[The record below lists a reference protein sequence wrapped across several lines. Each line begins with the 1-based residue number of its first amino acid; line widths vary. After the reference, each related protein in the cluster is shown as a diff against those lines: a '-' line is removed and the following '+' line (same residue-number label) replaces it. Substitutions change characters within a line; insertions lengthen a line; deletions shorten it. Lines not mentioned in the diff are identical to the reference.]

1 MTCRDFEQRLC
12 DYLDRTLDVN
22 DERAIEAH
30 AAGCTACAEELA
42 DAELVFRVLQSAP
55 AVEPPPQ
62 LVADIIHETI
72 GVGTGSL
79 ETAGGGRWGFLGT
92 LFHPFGQPRFVMGMA
107 MTMLSFSMFTFYGQ
121 RAIDEWNAP
130 SPSPTAALVEG
141 FSGQVSSLWTSAKE
155 MTSSAVELYELQT
168 GAGLAADR
176 TADDAESSE
185 GGR

>member
-1 MTCRDFEQRLC
+1 MKCRDFEQQLC
-12 DYLDRTLDVN
+12 DYMDRTLDV
-22 DERAIEAH
+22 DGERAMEAH
-30 AAGCTACAEELA
+30 AAGCAGCGEELA
-42 DAELVFRVLQSAP
+42 DAELVFRVMQQAP
-55 AVEPPPQ
+55 AIEPPPQ

-130 SPSPTAALVEG
+130 RPSPTAALVEG
-141 FSGQVSSLWTSAKE
+141 FSGQVSGLFDSAKE
-155 MTSSAVELYELQT
+155 MTNSAIEFYELQT
-168 GAGLAADR
+168 GAGIVVEES
-176 TADDAESSE
+176 AETSESE
-185 GGR
+185 GTR